1 MSNAQNAELK
11 CPRCGSNQLT
21 TNKKGFSGKK
31 AVAGAVLTGG
41 IGILAG
47 TLGSNKIKITCLAC
61 GKEFKPGEDLDSLR
75 RRKQV
80 EAQAMNSPVFWI
92 ILIVVAVLVIVAFKS
107 CINNSKA
114 VEDSSVSKSTN
125 DTESTTTPNI
135 LTEFKSY
142 YNIEKENTDQGNISL
157 MVYISN
163 TAKLYDI
170 NLGLIQQYDPKR
182 DQYIQ
187 IYYFTKKDVG
197 ATYLDKQT
205 SDDVSEK
212 EKNKLFKYLYAVY
225 RYNPSTGYDNMNLEH

>member
-21 TNKKGFSGKK
+21 ANKKGFSRKK

-92 ILIVVAVLVIVAFKS
+92 ILIVVAVL
-107 CINNSKA
+107 
-114 VEDSSVSKSTN
+114 
-125 DTESTTTPNI
+125 
-135 LTEFKSY
+135 
-142 YNIEKENTDQGNISL
+142 
-157 MVYISN
+157 
-163 TAKLYDI
+163 
-170 NLGLIQQYDPKR
+170 
-182 DQYIQ
+182 
-187 IYYFTKKDVG
+187 
-197 ATYLDKQT
+197 
-205 SDDVSEK
+205 
-212 EKNKLFKYLYAVY
+212 
-225 RYNPSTGYDNMNLEH
+225 